1 MKNWSTDTTRLKQNP
16 QKYTKWRLEQMIN
29 FGLDGEKI
37 PESQLRTYWKDLNI
51 DPFKKAFLHHLLW
64 PNQS

>member
-16 QKYTKWRLEQMIN
+16 QEYTKWRLEQMIN

-37 PESQLRTYWKDLNI
+37 PESQLRMYWKDLNI
-51 DPFKKAFLHHLLW
+51 DPFKKAFLYHLLW
-64 PNQS
+64 PKQS